1 MMRHSPKTDEFNIL
15 YWEDANC
22 PLSDAAA
29 TSMVTSVTP
38 ISLYKQDFPLWL
50 DVTLEQLQAQDL
62 DNIDWP
68 NLIEEIAAL
77 GREQRHKVESYL
89 IQLLKHLLLY
99 QYWQSEKRYC
109 AKGWMDEIDGFRVQ
123 LEILLR
129 STTLYNFA
137 LTILDKAYD
146 RARRSAQ
153 RKSELTSLPPR
164 CPYSINQILDPD
176 FFPE

>member
-1 MMRHSPKTDEFNIL
+1 MQT
-15 YWEDANC
+15 NC
-22 PLSDAAA
+22 SLGDAAVM
-29 TSMVTSVTP
+29 SMVISGKP
-38 ISLYKQDFPLWL
+38 KSLYEQDFFLWL

-62 DNIDWP
+62 ENIDWP
-68 NLIEEIAAL
+68 NLIEEITAL

-99 QYWQSEKRYC
+99 QYWQSEKLYC
-109 AKGWMDEIDGFRVQ
+109 AKGWTDEIDGFRIQ

-129 STTLYNFA
+129 SKTLYNFT
-137 LTILDKAYD
+137 LTILDQSYD

-153 RKSELTSLPPR
+153 RKSELTGLPSR
-164 CPYSINQILDPD
+164 CPYSIDQILDPD

>member
-1 MMRHSPKTDEFNIL
+1 M
-15 YWEDANC
+15 
-22 PLSDAAA
+22 
-29 TSMVTSVTP
+29 SMVISATVT
-38 ISLYKQDFPLWL
+38 SLYEQDFPLWL
-50 DVTLEQLQAQDL
+50 DLTLEQLQNQDL
-62 DNIDWP
+62 ENIDWP
-68 NLIEEIAAL
+68 NLVEEIAAL

-99 QYWQSEKRYC
+99 HYWESEKPYC

-129 STTLYNFA
+129 SKTLYNFA

-153 RKSELTSLPPR
+153 RKSELTQLPSR
-164 CPYSINQILDPD
+164 CPYSIDQILDPD

>member
-1 MMRHSPKTDEFNIL
+1 
-15 YWEDANC
+15 
-22 PLSDAAA
+22 
-29 TSMVTSVTP
+29 MVISVTP
-38 ISLYKQDFPLWL
+38 ISLYEQDFPLWL

-77 GREQRHKVESYL
+77 GREQRHKFESYL

-99 QYWQSEKRYC
+99 QYWQSEKPYC

-129 STTLYNFA
+129 SKTLYNFA

-146 RARRSAQ
+146 RARRSPQ
-153 RKSELTSLPPR
+153 CKSDLNQLPSL
-164 CPYSINQILDPD
+164 CPYSMAQILDPD